1 MQKQIKYKGM
11 STTPSDYDCPDGD
24 LSVCMNLVNENG
36 LIPTD
41 KPSAIFSTEYD
52 VVHIHKNKGYTNYI
66 LKNGLTLSLKD
77 GADIVTVPSLREVT
91 SIGNILIIMTDE
103 DIRYALFKDGAYKY
117 LGSEMP
123 TPHIYFATEKY
134 NDYMAGNVTPF
145 NAEFSTINLPFVNS
159 AQDATNVSDGEMSST
174 IKEMYASALKTV
186 SDAVIGAINKKTASI
201 LESGKFTLPFFVRY
215 ALRMYDG
222 TIIKHSAPI
231 LIDPGFANIVAVP
244 QGSSYVPKTPI
255 SELPT
260 YYISGF
266 IRDFFLYYRIIG
278 DSRFEDWRDIIS
290 SIDIFISKPIYSYDQ
305 SKNIQGIFSKE
316 YALQCLSD
324 QRLVDAI
331 DNVYPESLYVT
342 YNKVWLPYRKP
353 SDYLEEIVNTSTF
366 YKIASFNTEDI
377 IRGYSESDNEAV
389 NGDTLYDPDGNKLHI
404 LKPKLLSSLTSQE
417 VMSDDFRTHSK
428 LSAEGSYIY
437 NSRLNIYNLGT
448 KIKGYNPR
456 VYNTY
461 KRFATTNPPT
471 YETHTNMQVS
481 VKKEDGITANI
492 LSSTEETGVKYV
504 CPFPVFYFFPEAN
517 AEKVIWQSGSLLNTL
532 EKNLKTHPSLNGAY
546 YLNENLQSESL
557 TGVYKQLV
565 ESNNVIYSPN
575 QIKLSEVNNPFV
587 FKSVNTYN
595 VGSGEIKNVSS
606 ASKALSEGQFGQF
619 PLYAFTTDGVW
630 ALEVSST
637 GTYSSKQ
644 PATRDILSGEV
655 AQIDGAV
662 AFITKQGLMLL
673 SGITSQCI
681 STIIGEDVININLPS
696 SIVTPGTI
704 PFNEYIQDAFL
715 SYDYIHRRLF
725 VINPSNTYSYCFSM
739 RYQTWSVINESYS
752 GYLNS
757 YPESLLKKGNLVLT
771 YADNEIFSS
780 QYLITR
786 PIKLDSEELKTI
798 TQLIQRGV
806 LTDVQQILYGSR
818 DGVNYRVISSSST
831 KRLTAHGSPYKYFV
845 LVVKTEM
852 IKGQILEGLSTLFD
866 IKFNNKLR

>member
-24 LSVCMNLVNENG
+24 LSVCMNMVNENG

-41 KPSAIFSTEYD
+41 KPSALFSTEYD

-66 LKNGLTLSLKD
+66 LKNGLTLILKD
-77 GADIVTVPSLREVT
+77 GAEIVTVPSLREVT
-91 SIGNILIIMTDE
+91 SIGNILIIMTDK

-123 TPHIYFATEKY
+123 TPHIYFKTIEANYDNAHMESVSFPSSTVPLMKLSSDLNLKDKTSEFDEY
-134 NDYMAGNVTPF
+134 SEGINNVT
-145 NAEFSTINLPFVNS
+145 NAVF
-159 AQDATNVSDGEMSST
+159 
-174 IKEMYASALKTV
+174 
-186 SDAVIGAINKKTASI
+186 GAINKYI
-201 LESGKFTLPFFVRY
+201 NQIQDQGYFCLPFFIRY
-215 ALRMYDG
+215 ALRLYDG
-222 TIIKHSAPI
+222 TLTKHSAPI
-231 LIDPGFANIVAVP
+231 LINPTFASASAYTSPGGVSIYESSTGLHVSTARLSSASVYIRSFYLSYRAESNNQLTDWKDIV
-244 QGSSYVPKTPI
+244 SSV
-255 SELPT
+255 
-260 YYISGF
+260 
-266 IRDFFLYYRIIG
+266 DV
-278 DSRFEDWRDIIS
+278 
-290 SIDIFISKPIYSYDQ
+290 FISQPIYNYYSDKTVKGLI
-305 SKNIQGIFSKE
+305 SPAN
-316 YALQCLSD
+316 LLSIYEN
-324 QRLVDAI
+324 QKVVDAYKY
-331 DNVYPESLYVT
+331 NVNIANPDGYYLWNPIL
-342 YNKVWLPYRKP
+342 KAD
-353 SDYLEEIVNTSTF
+353 DYLDRIVNTYTF
-366 YKIASFNTEDI
+366 YKVASLTIEEMLSGHRKEDTEAPLLTT
-377 IRGYSESDNEAV
+377 N
-389 NGDTLYDPDGNKLHI
+389 PDGEKMYY
-404 LKPKLLSSLTSQE
+404 LKPKALNSIVSQE
-417 VMSDDFRTHSK
+417 VMSDDFRTHCS

-437 NSRLNIYNLGT
+437 NSRLNLYNIGVKL
-448 KIKGYNPR
+448 KGYNPK

-461 KRFATTNPPT
+461 ERFVQGQ
-471 YETHTNMQVS
+471 ETDTRMQVS
-481 VKKEDGITANI
+481 VKKEDGVTANI
-492 LSSTEETGVKYV
+492 LSSSIDLYV
-504 CPFPVFYFFPEAN
+504 SKFPVFFFFPESG
-517 AEKVIWQSGSLLNTL
+517 AERVIWSTDSGRAIIEKTL
-532 EKNLKTHPSLNGAY
+532 KPHPGLNGAY
-546 YLNENLQSESL
+546 YINENLQTEVAS
-557 TGVYKQLV
+557 GVTKTLV
-565 ESNNVIYSPN
+565 ESNTVIYSPN

-587 FKSVNTYN
+587 FKAVNTYN
-595 VGSGEIKNVSS
+595 IGTGEIKNVSS

-681 STIIGEDVININLPS
+681 STIIGEDIININLLS

-704 PFNEYIQDAFL
+704 PFNEYVQGAFL

-739 RYQTWSVINESYS
+739 RSQTWSVINESYS

-852 IKGQILEGLSTLFD
+852 IKGQSLEGLSTLFD